1 MHKVISTNACDTEFC
16 EYDKSQPMNP
26 IIVKSI
32 LIKGGTGVCQKGT
45 LFIPNYAETLVS
57 DEDLEFL
64 MKNDGFVA
72 RINQGFYKV
81 VKENEKPNV
90 SDMEKKD
97 KSAQLTSDDFIDKDE
112 ETDIDKIPESK
123 KRGKK
128 HQVKLSK

>member
-26 IIVKSI
+26 ILVKSI

-72 RINQGFYKV
+72 RINQGCYKV
-81 VKENEKPNV
+81 VKEKERQIRTV
-90 SDMEKKD
+90 D
-97 KSAQLTSDDFIDKDE
+97 
-112 ETDIDKIPESK
+112 
-123 KRGKK
+123 G
-128 HQVKLSK
+128 